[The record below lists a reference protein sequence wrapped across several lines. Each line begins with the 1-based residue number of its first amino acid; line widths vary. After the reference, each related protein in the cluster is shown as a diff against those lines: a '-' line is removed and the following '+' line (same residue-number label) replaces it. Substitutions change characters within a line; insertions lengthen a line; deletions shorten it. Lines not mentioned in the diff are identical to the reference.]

1 MKNFIHTLKVNT
13 LVAFF
18 FFGLLFIGIGIICG
32 IFIGDNSKKEY
43 PQSMVVVQIDEAT
56 DTVTCEDATGN
67 LWQFKDVEDW
77 CIDDVAAMI
86 MNDNGT
92 AEISD
97 DEIISVRYCGSRS
110 DG

>member
-1 MKNFIHTLKVNT
+1 MKTKIVVTAVVA
-13 LVAFF
+13 LVFAFGF
-18 FFGLLFIGIGIICG
+18 GIIAG
-32 IFIGDNSKKEY
+32 VLIGDRNAHVY
-43 PQSMVVVQIDEAT
+43 ADSMVVVQVDTAT

-67 LWQFKDVEDW
+67 LWQFKGVEDW

-86 MNDNGT
+86 MNDKGT

>member
-1 MKNFIHTLKVNT
+1 MKKVSIT
-13 LVAFF
+13 MVILFS
-18 FFGLLFIGIGIICG
+18 LLFFHIGMVFTAIVVN
-32 IFIGDNSKKEY
+32 NSLKKEY
-43 PQSMVVVQIDEAT
+43 PQSMIVVQIDEAT

-67 LWQFKDVEDW
+67 LWQFKGVEDW
-77 CIDDVAAMI
+77 CVDDIAAMI

-97 DEIISVRYCGSRS
+97 DEIISVRYCGSCS